1 MFSVPPASIANAINW
16 PPGFLDIE
24 PIGSSKNVICSLAP
38 PCFLTLCNWLT
49 FPKRVVINISFPS
62 RLNPLKGA
70 DLIFWYRVRSFLMF
84 SGIIGIF
91 LSIKLPLFS
100 VLSFANTTADE
111 NRNIQETKKRCFL
124 ILNHLDFKLICG
136 TKIILRCRLI
146 F

>member
-1 MFSVPPASIANAINW
+1 
-16 PPGFLDIE
+16 
-24 PIGSSKNVICSLAP
+24 
-38 PCFLTLCNWLT
+38 
-49 FPKRVVINISFPS
+49 
-62 RLNPLKGA
+62 
-70 DLIFWYRVRSFLMF
+70 MF

-100 VLSFANTTADE
+100 VLSFANTMADE

-124 ILNHLDFKLICG
+124 ILNHLDFKIICG